1 MGWVLHSTAIR
12 MVLATG
18 WLIMKWLHK
27 ILSPKMADL
36 SPKEKLCARL
46 EIVMIYNSPVK
57 TLDTHSHYKDDSDSE
72 VSVMKQELISMQPV
86 IERRTEEVMR
96 LRKEL
101 NRREGGGRNQGHRLT
116 RRGLIQQRNG
126 DIGSRSKT

>member
-1 MGWVLHSTAIR
+1 MNRLDR
-12 MVLATG
+12 MLDP
-18 WLIMKWLHK
+18 K
-27 ILSPKMADL
+27 IEYL
-36 SPKEKLCARL
+36 SPKEKMCARL
-46 EIVMIYNSPVK
+46 EALMTNHSPMK
-57 TLDTHSHYKDDSDSE
+57 THHIHSHYKDDSDSE

-116 RRGLIQQRNG
+116 RRGLIKQRNG